1 MRLTIHVS
9 SDNDIDVHHGNDL
22 IFYGS
27 GMFDVI
33 YVPKHYYIYNL
44 APVFRTMIRDRH
56 IRFNNDIITIKLIL
70 GLVLL

>member
-1 MRLTIHVS
+1 MRLTINVS

-33 YVPKHYYIYNL
+33 YVPKHYCIYNL
-44 APVFRTMIRDRH
+44 VPVFRTIIYNRH
-56 IRFNNDIITIKLIL
+56 FRFNNDIITIKLIL
-70 GLVLL
+70 GLVFL